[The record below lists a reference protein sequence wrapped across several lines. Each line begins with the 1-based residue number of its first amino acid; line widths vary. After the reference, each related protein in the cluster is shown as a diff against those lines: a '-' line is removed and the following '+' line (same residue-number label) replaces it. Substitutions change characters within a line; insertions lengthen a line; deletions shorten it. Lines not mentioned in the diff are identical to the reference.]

1 MMGDAGEMRLAQ
13 SLADILDGASNGGS
27 VPELAPELE
36 TLAEI
41 DRALDPEALPA
52 RLSGHRIVAELGS
65 GGMGRVFLAIDEA
78 LDRKVAAKTLAPRY
92 ADDAALRARFMAEAR
107 AMARLSHP
115 NIVRIYSLGPSSEP
129 PHFVME
135 YLEGAP
141 LTQAAAPLGFAQK
154 AELMQKVALA
164 VEFLHQ
170 NGILHRDLKPANIL
184 VGADLEP
191 KVLDFGLA
199 LDIGPGEGLSRTGE
213 IAGTPEYLS
222 PEQASGAEKLDAR
235 SDVFSLG
242 AAFYELLTGAPPFR
256 GATLPDL
263 LRRIREQDP
272 PLPRQR
278 DIAVPKGLQDICLK
292 ALEKDPARRYASAR
306 EMADDLRRFLAGE
319 AVLAEPAAYTRLIA
333 GQVGDHLRDLESW
346 RRDQVISSAE
356 YEGIRKRY
364 ERLLDREDAWIMEAR
379 RLTLPQVSLYLGA
392 WILAVGAALLTF
404 FRYPAMAGA
413 PAVAVGWLA
422 AAPMAWVGVR
432 TWRRGYHRV
441 AIGYLLTLCV
451 VLPVAALI
459 TFEEAGA
466 FGSVG
471 PGGAALELFHRLG
484 VEKQAT
490 NAQLW
495 WALAAGLPVCW
506 WLRRFTRAPVFSLV
520 FSSTTALWCL
530 ATLLRMGLLD
540 WLDNDPGR
548 LYFHLLP
555 CAALFMAAGFGLERL
570 GLTGDSRYFYPFAV
584 AFTWAALSG
593 VATFHQ
599 PYAAWLKAAAPWT
612 RGQIEYLFIG
622 NAAIYF
628 ALDRICERLPSAQV
642 HVVGRAFRFVIPG
655 HVMTSLFLLGL
666 SARSPHE
673 QRVFDWLL
681 PAVACMFVF
690 LSIPRQMKNFFAS
703 GLLFLA
709 IGLYRVQQEVFPGRG
724 GWPVL
729 LLGSGLA
736 LMIAAAN
743 YAPMRVAAARMVR
756 RAEASLRRDGRHD
769 LPQ

>member
-13 SLADILDGASNGGS
+13 SFADILDGASRGGC
-27 VPELAPELE
+27 VPELAAELE

-41 DRALDPEALPA
+41 DRALDPEALPT

-78 LDRKVAAKTLAPRY
+78 LDRKVATKTLAPRY
-92 ADDAALRARFMAEAR
+92 ADDAAVRAKFMAEAR

-115 NIVRIYSLGPSSEP
+115 NIVRIYSLGPPDEP

-141 LTQAAAPLGFAQK
+141 LTQAAAPLSFAQK
-154 AELMQKVALA
+154 AELIRKVALA

-184 VGADLEP
+184 VCADLEP

-199 LDIGPGEGLSRTGE
+199 LNIGIDERLSQTGE

-242 AAFYELLTGAPPFR
+242 AVFYELLTGVPPFR
-256 GATLPDL
+256 GGTLPDL
-263 LRRIREQDP
+263 LRRIREEDP
-272 PLPRQR
+272 SLPRR
-278 DIAVPKGLQDICLK
+278 LDAAVPKGLQDICLK
-292 ALEKDPARRYASAR
+292 ALDKDPARRYASAR

-333 GQVGDHLRDLESW
+333 DKVGEHLRDLESW
-346 RRDQVISSAE
+346 RHDQVVSSAE

-364 ERLLDREDAWIMEAR
+364 EQLLEREDAWIMEAR

-413 PAVAVGWLA
+413 PEVVVGWLA

-459 TFEEAGA
+459 TLEETGA
-466 FGSVG
+466 FGSVAR
-471 PGGAALELFHRLG
+471 GGATLELFHRLG

-495 WALAAGLPVCW
+495 WALAAGLPACG

-520 FSSTTALWCL
+520 FSSITALWCL
-530 ATLLRMGLLD
+530 TTLLRMGLLD

-548 LYFHLLP
+548 FYFHLLP

-570 GLTGDSRYFYPFAV
+570 GLADDSRYFYPFAV
-584 AFTWAALSG
+584 AFTWAGLSG

-599 PYAAWLKAAAPWT
+599 PYADWLKATAPWT
-612 RGQIEYLFIG
+612 RGQVEYLFIG
-622 NAAIYF
+622 NAVIYF

-642 HVVGRAFRFVIPG
+642 HMVGRAFRFVIPG
-655 HVMTSLFLLGL
+655 HVMTSLFLLEL
-666 SARSPHE
+666 SARSQHE

-709 IGLYRVQQEVFPGRG
+709 IGLYRLQQDVFPGRG

-729 LLGSGLA
+729 LLASGLA

-743 YAPMRVAAARMVR
+743 YAPMRVEAARMMR
-756 RAEASLRRDGRHD
+756 RLR
-769 LPQ
+769 

>member
-1 MMGDAGEMRLAQ
+1 MDDAGELRLAQ
-13 SLADILDGASNGGS
+13 SFADILDGTRHDGG
-27 VPELAPELE
+27 VPELAAELE

-41 DRALDPEALPA
+41 DRALEPAALPE
-52 RLSGHRIVAELGS
+52 RLSGHSIIAELGS
-65 GGMGRVFLAIDEA
+65 GGMGRVLLAIDEA
-78 LDRKVAAKTLAPRY
+78 LDRKVAIKTLAPRY
-92 ADDAALRARFMAEAR
+92 ADNAVLRTRFMAEAR

-115 NIVRIYSLGPSSEP
+115 NVMRIYSLGPADEP

-135 YLEGAP
+135 YLDGTP
-141 LTQAAAPLGFAQK
+141 LTKAAARLSFAQK

-191 KVLDFGLA
+191 KLLDFGLA
-199 LDIGPGEGLSRTGE
+199 LDIGMHERLSRIGE

-222 PEQASGAEKLDAR
+222 PEQAAGVEKLDVR

-242 AAFYELLTGAPPFR
+242 AVLYELLTGAPPFR
-256 GATLPDL
+256 GGTLPDL
-263 LRRIREQDP
+263 LRRIREEDP
-272 PLPRQR
+272 ALPRR
-278 DIAVPKGLQDICLK
+278 YDAAVPKGLQDICLK
-292 ALEKDPARRYASAR
+292 ALDKEPAHRYASAR

-319 AVLAEPAAYTRLIA
+319 AVLAEPTAYTRLIA
-333 GQVGDHLRDLESW
+333 DKVGEHLRDLESW
-346 RRDQVISSAE
+346 RRDQVVSDIE

-364 ERLLDREDAWIMEAR
+364 VRLLEREDAWIMEAR

-413 PAVAVGWLA
+413 PAVMVGWLA
-422 AAPMAWVGVR
+422 VAPMAWIGVR

-441 AIGYLLTLCV
+441 AIAYLLAFCLV
-451 VLPVAALI
+451 VPVAALI
-459 TFEEAGA
+459 TMEETGA
-466 FGSVG
+466 FGSLAH
-471 PGGAALELFHRLG
+471 GGATLELFHRLG

-495 WALAAGLPVCW
+495 WPLVAGLPMCW
-506 WLRRFTRAPVFSLV
+506 WLRRFTRTPVFSLV
-520 FSSTTALWCL
+520 FSSVAALWCL
-530 ATLLRMGLLD
+530 TTLLRMGLLD

-548 LYFHLLP
+548 FYFHLLP

-570 GLTGDSRYFYPFAV
+570 GLTDDSRYFYPFAV

-593 VATFHQ
+593 VATFHE
-599 PYAAWLKAAAPWT
+599 PYANWLKATAPWT

-642 HVVGRAFRFVIPG
+642 HLVGRAFRFVIPG

-666 SARSPHE
+666 NANSHFE

-681 PAVACMFVF
+681 PAVACIFAF
-690 LSIPRQMKNFFAS
+690 LSIPHQMKNFFAS
-703 GLLFLA
+703 GLLFFA
-709 IGLYRVQQEVFPGRG
+709 IGVFRLQQDVFPGRG

-729 LLGSGLA
+729 LLASGLL

-743 YAPMRVAAARMVR
+743 YAPLRVAAARMMRRVR
-756 RAEASLRRDGRHD
+756 
-769 LPQ
+769 

>member
-1 MMGDAGEMRLAQ
+1 MDDAAELRLAQ
-13 SLADILDGASNGGS
+13 SFADILDGTSRDGA
-27 VPELAPELE
+27 VPELAGELE

-41 DRALDPEALPA
+41 DRALEPSALPE
-52 RLSGHRIVAELGS
+52 RLSGHRIAAELGS
-65 GGMGRVFLAIDEA
+65 GGMGRVLLAIDEA
-78 LDRKVAAKTLAPRY
+78 LDRKVAIKTLAPRY
-92 ADDAALRARFMAEAR
+92 ADDAGLRTRFMAEAR

-115 NIVRIYSLGPSSEP
+115 NIVRIYSLGTADEP

-141 LTQAAAPLGFAQK
+141 LTKAAARLSFAQK
-154 AELMQKVALA
+154 AELIHKVALA

-170 NGILHRDLKPANIL
+170 NGFLHRDLKPGNIL

-191 KVLDFGLA
+191 KLLDFGLA
-199 LDIGPGEGLSRTGE
+199 LGIGTGERISRIGE

-222 PEQASGAEKLDAR
+222 PEQAAGAEKLDAR

-242 AAFYELLTGAPPFR
+242 SVLYELLTGSPPFR
-256 GATLPDL
+256 GGTVPDL
-263 LRRIREQDP
+263 LRRIREEDP
-272 PLPRQR
+272 LLPRRR
-278 DIAVPKGLQDICLK
+278 DAAVPKGLQDICLK
-292 ALEKDPARRYASAR
+292 ALDKDPARRYASAR
-306 EMADDLRRFLAGE
+306 EMADDLRRVLAGE
-319 AVLAEPAAYTRLIA
+319 AVLAEPAAYTRLIS
-333 GQVGDHLRDLESW
+333 GTVGEHLRDLESW
-346 RRDQVISSAE
+346 RRDQVISNAE

-364 ERLLDREDAWIMEAR
+364 ERLLEREDAWIMEAR

-404 FRYPAMAGA
+404 FRYPAMTGA
-413 PAVAVGWLA
+413 PAVVVGWLA
-422 AAPMAWVGVR
+422 VVPMAWIGVR

-441 AIGYLLTLCV
+441 AIAYLLAFCV

-459 TFEEAGA
+459 TMEETGA
-466 FGSVG
+466 FGSLTSDS
-471 PGGAALELFHRLG
+471 ATLELFHRLG

-495 WALAAGLPVCW
+495 WALLAGLPVCW
-506 WLRRFTRAPVFSLV
+506 WLRRFTRTPVFSLV
-520 FSSTTALWCL
+520 FSSIAALWCL
-530 ATLLRMGLLD
+530 TTLLRMGLLD

-548 LYFHLLP
+548 FYFHLLP

-570 GLTGDSRYFYPFAV
+570 GLTDDSRYFYPFAV

-599 PYAAWLKAAAPWT
+599 PYANWLKATAPWT
-612 RGQIEYLFIG
+612 RGQVEYLFIG

-628 ALDRICERLPSAQV
+628 ALDRVSERLPSAQA

-666 SARSPHE
+666 GANSHFE

-681 PAVACMFVF
+681 PAVACVFAF

-703 GLLFLA
+703 GLLFFA
-709 IGLYRVQQEVFPGRG
+709 IGVFRLQQDVFPGRA

-729 LLGSGLA
+729 LLASGLA

-743 YAPMRVAAARMVR
+743 YAPLRVAVARMARPVR
-756 RAEASLRRDGRHD
+756 
-769 LPQ
+769 